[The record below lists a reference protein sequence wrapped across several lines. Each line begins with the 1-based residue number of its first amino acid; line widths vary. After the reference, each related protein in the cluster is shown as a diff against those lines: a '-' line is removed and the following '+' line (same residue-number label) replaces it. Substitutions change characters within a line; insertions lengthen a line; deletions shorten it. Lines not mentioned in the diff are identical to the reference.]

1 MLKFRPIL
9 IKQIQISFIYILGTV
24 LGYGGKEEE
33 NIVPNLQRNQILI
46 RNIEIF
52 IMSCN
57 TKQEKNM
64 FKEQFIKKA
73 MEIQEISGENKCLII
88 NLISLIPG
96 SILSF
101 YPHLPYKSF

>member
-9 IKQIQISFIYILGTV
+9 IKQIQISFIYVLGTV

-33 NIVPNLQRNQILI
+33 NIVPTPQRNQILI

-73 MEIQEISGENKCLII
+73 MEIQEISGENKCLIRS
-88 NLISLIPG
+88 LISLIPG
-96 SILSF
+96 SCNIV
-101 YPHLPYKSF
+101 Y

>member
-96 SILSF
+96 SCNIV
-101 YPHLPYKSF
+101 Y